1 MGQHNADCTQM
12 TEDNDN
18 LFPAMLQLVTDI
30 GLIVRRNGSGNEYF
44 LFTGNSV
51 KIILPY
57 IAVFFKKLIQL
68 LTYILIMDC
77 NIGILAHDIRLN
89 PAVFGQHKDIIT
101 PGRRNKIPWNTM
113 PAGNRVIDRII
124 KFLCPAQDLCL
135 TVHFFQCTVSGISC
149 TAKRRT
155 VEVIHVKAADPF
167 CQYFCLTPAFFCQ
180 GIYK

>member
-1 MGQHNADCTQM
+1 MNTSFYRELCKNYPPVHSRIFQETDPAGLHN
-12 TEDNDN
+12 
-18 LFPAMLQLVTDI
+18 
-30 GLIVRRNGSGNEYF
+30 
-44 LFTGNSV
+44 
-51 KIILPY
+51 
-57 IAVFFKKLIQL
+57 
-68 LTYILIMDC
+68 ILIMDC

-180 GIYK
+180 GIQCIVRIPMSTNIISSVVFPFLKTVLYS